1 MTCRCLLVTIL
12 ALRLLSIRNQPGTT
26 VSTYVRDCEKG
37 VVLRVQVQP
46 RASRDEVVGPHGD
59 ALKIRITAAPVEG
72 AANKHLLKFLA
83 KKLKI
88 PQSQLSIQSGARS
101 KNKSISIQGISA
113 TEVREQF
120 QDK

>member
-1 MTCRCLLVTIL
+1 MTTYI
-12 ALRLLSIRNQPGTT
+12 RLS
-26 VSTYVRDCEKG
+26 EKG
-37 VVLRVQVQP
+37 VVLKVQIQT

-59 ALKIRITAAPVEG
+59 ALKIRITAAPVDG